1 MQFAQVIEQE
11 ALKEKLRGLSDHNR
25 ISHALLFVARE
36 GTGGLPLALA
46 FAQYLVCEKVNHK
59 QDSNKPSLFGP
70 TPQTHQTVQTTQTLK
85 LPKLKIPPNGG
96 IFFVA
101 SPRIELGSGASETL
115 ILSIVLQSLF
125 TNVIELFEKLF

>member
-46 FAQYLVCEKVNHK
+46 FAQYLVCEKVNQK
-59 QDSNKPSLFGP
+59 QDSNEPSLFGP
-70 TPQTHQTVQTTQTLK
+70 TPQTVQTTQTLK

-115 ILSIVLQSLF
+115 ILSIVLQGQKTLRLM
-125 TNVIELFEKLF
+125 NFE